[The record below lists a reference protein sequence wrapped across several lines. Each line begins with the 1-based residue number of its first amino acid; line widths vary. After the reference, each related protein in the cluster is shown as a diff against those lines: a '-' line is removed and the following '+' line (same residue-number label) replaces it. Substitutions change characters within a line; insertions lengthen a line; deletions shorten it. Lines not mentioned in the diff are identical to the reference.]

1 MDLGGSFKWTSEWSH
16 STFSNGNTVCPI
28 QVEQTQRILRAV
40 VDISVSTNTRHR
52 KQVELRPNH
61 SAGNRQRIIKTRIA
75 VNDQRQRL
83 SNRADR
89 SGSRRELRV
98 MKGWPTDH

>member
-1 MDLGGSFKWTSEWSH
+1 
-16 STFSNGNTVCPI
+16 
-28 QVEQTQRILRAV
+28 VEQTQGVLRAV

>member
-1 MDLGGSFKWTSEWSH
+1 
-16 STFSNGNTVCPI
+16 
-28 QVEQTQRILRAV
+28 VEQTQGVLRAV

-52 KQVELRPNH
+52 KEIQLRPYYG
-61 SAGNRQRIIKTRIA
+61 AGNGQRIIKTRIA
-75 VNDQRQRL
+75 VNDQREGL
-83 SNRADR
+83 SNGADR